1 MDKLD
6 GPINTMIEKIEE
18 ILTIFEEKSK
28 NFINII
34 MNYTNAEEKK
44 EAMKIFNEIQDIN
57 TKIVSLINDYSAQ
70 LIQK

>member
-44 EAMKIFNEIQDIN
+44 RQ
-57 TKIVSLINDYSAQ
+57 
-70 LIQK
+70 